1 MKQSRDIL
9 SPSILL
15 ILILLCSCASHKP
28 LSYPPKPSYRAKQIG
43 IASWY
48 GSDFH
53 GKKTSS
59 GEIYNMYDLTAA
71 HKTLPLGTYV
81 RVTNLNNKR
90 SAKVK
95 INDRGPFIKGRII
108 DLSYTAAKKIDMVES
123 GTAKVKVEILKK
135 AKVQDIPYT
144 LQVGSFKEKRN
155 AFKLKKELD
164 SRYKDVYIITSSNLP
179 AVYYRV
185 RIGHFKSDEKAI
197 EAAKRLRM
205 DGYTVFQ
212 TRSD

>member
-1 MKQSRDIL
+1 MLKSKN
-9 SPSILL
+9 ILL
-15 ILILLCSCASHKP
+15 SLISATLIILCSCASHKS
-28 LSYPPKPSYRAKQIG
+28 LNYPKPYDRARQIG

-53 GKKTSS
+53 GRKTSS
-59 GEIYNMYDLTAA
+59 GEIYNMYALTAA
-71 HKTLPLGTYV
+71 HKTLPFGTYV

-90 SAKVK
+90 SVKVK

-123 GTAKVKVEILKK
+123 GTAKVKVEIVKK
-135 AKVQDIPYT
+135 ARLQDTLFT

-155 AFKLKKELD
+155 ALKLKKELD
-164 SRYKDVYIITSSNLP
+164 SKYKDVYIVTSSTLST
-179 AVYYRV
+179 VYYRV
-185 RIGHFKSDEKAI
+185 RIGHFKSDY
-197 EAAKRLRM
+197 EANETEKRLTM